1 MSETFLKAQA
11 EARAKAWES
20 AKTLLDRASEEK
32 RDLTA
37 EEQVQFDRINTELD
51 ERAAAIDNIRKIE
64 EREAKAAELAQGFE
78 VVTGASA
85 SDTDLL
91 RAIARGEV
99 RSHNFEARTLTPS
112 ENLVPVTFFDAVWQK
127 AREVGPML
135 RVSNVLNTASGE
147 DIRFP
152 QLTAYSTSAQ
162 VAAGGT
168 IAASDPTFSSVVL
181 GAYKQAFLVA
191 VAEELLTDSGVNLE
205 DELARAGGNSIGF
218 AVNSALTTGT
228 GSDQPNG
235 AVTAASSA
243 VAGTAAGGIPTG
255 DDIISLMYSLD
266 GAVRSAPGFA
276 FMASPTTISSIRKIK
291 DTTGQ
296 YIFQPS
302 LALGTPDTLLG
313 RPLVE
318 NAAMASGTS
327 AKSIVAG
334 DWNAY
339 RVRVA
344 GGLQVA
350 QSSDYQFNLGLVN
363 YRFQIRV
370 DGDLMDSSALKYYV
384 GATA

>member
-1 MSETFLKAQA
+1 MSETFIKAQA

-20 AKTLLDRASEEK
+20 AKALLDQASVEK

-37 EEQVQFDRINTELD
+37 EEQVQFDRINSELD
-51 ERAAAIDNIRKIE
+51 ERAAAIENIRKIE
-64 EREAKAAELAQGFE
+64 EREAKAAELARGFE
-78 VVTGASA
+78 MVTGASA
-85 SDTDLL
+85 SDADLL

-99 RSHNFEARTLTPS
+99 RSHEFRTLTPNA
-112 ENLVPVTFFDAVWQK
+112 NLVPVTFFDQVWQK

-147 DIRFP
+147 QIRFP
-152 QLTAYSTSAQ
+152 NLTAYSTASQ

-168 IAASDPTFSSVVL
+168 IAASDPTFNSVVL
-181 GAYKQAFLVA
+181 SAYKQAFLVA

-205 DELARAGGNSIGF
+205 DELARAGGNSIGYQ
-218 AVNSALTTGT
+218 VNSLLTTGAGTTEPT
-228 GSDQPNG
+228 GV
-235 AVTAASSA
+235 VTASTLGAT
-243 VAGTAAGGIPTG
+243 GTAAGGIPTG
-255 DDIISLMYSLD
+255 DNIVDLYYSLD
-266 GAVRSAPGFA
+266 GAVRASNNFA
-276 FMASPTTISSIRKIK
+276 FMASPTTIASIRKIK

-302 LALGTPDTLLG
+302 LAAGTPDTLLG
-313 RPLVE
+313 RPLIE
-318 NAAMASGTS
+318 NVGMASGTS
-327 AKSIVAG
+327 AKSILAG
-334 DWNAY
+334 DWAAY

-344 GGLQVA
+344 GGLNIA

-370 DGDLMDSSALKYYV
+370 DGNLMDTAAIKHYV

>member
-1 MSETFLKAQA
+1 MSESFIKAQA

-20 AKTLLDRASEEK
+20 AKALLDRASEEK

-37 EEQVQFDRINTELD
+37 EEQVQFDRINAELD
-51 ERAAAIDNIRKIE
+51 ERAAAIENIRKIE
-64 EREAKAAELAQGFE
+64 EREAKAAELARGFE
-78 VVTGASA
+78 MATGASA

-99 RSHNFEARTLTPS
+99 RSHEFRTLTPNA
-112 ENLVPVTFFDAVWQK
+112 NLVPVTFFDQVWQK

-152 QLTAYSTSAQ
+152 QLTAYSTASQ

-181 GAYKQAFLVA
+181 GAYKQAFMVA
-191 VAEELLTDSGVNLE
+191 VAEELLTDSGVSLE
-205 DELARAGGNSIGF
+205 AELARAGGNSIGYK
-218 AVNSALTTGT
+218 VNTLLTTGS
-228 GSDQPNG
+228 GSDEPNG
-235 AVTAASSA
+235 VVTAASSA
-243 VAGTAAGGIPTG
+243 VTGTAAGGIPTG
-255 DDIISLMYSLD
+255 DNIVDLFYSLD
-266 GAVRSAPGFA
+266 GAVRASNAFA
-276 FMASPTTISSIRKIK
+276 FMASPTTIASIRKLK

-296 YIFQPS
+296 YLFQPS

-313 RPLVE
+313 RPLIE
-318 NAAMASGTS
+318 NPAMASGTS
-327 AKSIVAG
+327 AKSILAG

-350 QSSDYQFNLGLVN
+350 QSADYQFNLGLVN

-370 DGDLMDSSALKYYV
+370 DGDIMDSSAIKYYQ

>member
-1 MSETFLKAQA
+1 MSESFVKAQI

-20 AKTLLDRASEEK
+20 AKALLDRASEEK

-37 EEQVQFDRINTELD
+37 EEQVQFDRINAELD
-51 ERAAAIDNIRKIE
+51 ERASAIDNIRKIE
-64 EREAKAAELAQGFE
+64 EREAKAAELARGFE
-78 VVTGASA
+78 VASPK
-85 SDTDLL
+85 SDADLL

-99 RSHNFEARTLTPS
+99 RGHNFEARTLTPNS
-112 ENLVPVTFFDAVWQK
+112 NLVPTGFFDQIWMK

-147 DIRFP
+147 DIVFP
-152 QLTAYSTSAQ
+152 TLTAYSSASL

-168 IAASDPTFSSVVL
+168 IAASDPTFSSVTL
-181 GAYKQAFLVA
+181 GAFKYSFLVP
-191 VAEELLTDSGVNLE
+191 VAEELLSDSGVNLE
-205 DELARAGGNSIGF
+205 AELAAAGGNSIGF
-218 AVNSALTTGT
+218 AVNTALTTGT
-228 GSDQPNG
+228 GSSQPNG
-235 AVTAASSA
+235 VVTAATNA
-243 VAGTAAGGIPTG
+243 VTGTAAGGVPTG
-255 DDIISLMYSLD
+255 DNIVDLYYSID
-266 GAVRSAPGFA
+266 GAARSSAAFA
-276 FMASPTTISSIRKIK
+276 FMASPTTIASIRKIK

-302 LALGTPDTLLG
+302 LAAGTPDTLLG

-318 NAAMASGTS
+318 NPAMASGTS
-327 AKSIVAG
+327 AKSILAG

-344 GGLQVA
+344 GGLRVD
-350 QSSDYQFNLGLVN
+350 QSSDYQFNLGLIN

-370 DGDLMDSSALKYYV
+370 DGDLLDTSAIKSYT

>member
-1 MSETFLKAQA
+1 MSETFLKAQT
-11 EARAKAWES
+11 EARARAWEA
-20 AKTLLDRASEEK
+20 AKSLLDNAAAEK

-37 EEQVQFDRINTELD
+37 EEQVQFDRINADID
-51 ERAAAIDNIRKIE
+51 ERAAAIENIRKIE
-64 EREAKAAELAQGFE
+64 EREAKAAELARGFE
-78 VVTGASA
+78 VTTGASA

-99 RSHNFEARTLTPS
+99 RSHEFRTLTPNA
-112 ENLVPVTFFDAVWQK
+112 NLVPVTFFDQVWQK

-147 DIRFP
+147 QIRFP
-152 QLTAYSTSAQ
+152 QLTAYSTAAQ
-162 VAAGGT
+162 YAAGGT
-168 IAASDPTFSSVVL
+168 IAESEPTFSSVVL
-181 GAYKQAFLVA
+181 SAYKQAFLVA

-205 DELARAGGNSIGF
+205 DELARAGGNSIGTR
-218 AVNSALTTGT
+218 VNSLLTTGAGSTEPT
-228 GSDQPNG
+228 GV
-235 AVTAASSA
+235 VTASTLG
-243 VAGTAAGGIPTG
+243 VTGTAAAGIPTG
-255 DDIISLMYSLD
+255 DNIVDLFYSLD
-266 GAVRSAPGFA
+266 GAVRASNSFA
-276 FMASPTTISSIRKIK
+276 FMASPTTIASIRKIK

-302 LALGTPDTLLG
+302 LAAGTPDTLLG
-313 RPLVE
+313 RPLIE
-318 NAAMASGTS
+318 NVGMASGTS
-327 AKSIVAG
+327 AKSILAG

-350 QSSDYQFNLGLVN
+350 QSSDYQFNLGVVN

-370 DGDLMDSSALKYYV
+370 DGNLMDTSAIKYYQ

>member
-1 MSETFLKAQA
+1 MSESFVKAQI

-20 AKTLLDRASEEK
+20 AKALLDRASEEK

-37 EEQVQFDRINTELD
+37 EEQVQFDRINAELD
-51 ERAAAIDNIRKIE
+51 ERASAIDNIRKIE
-64 EREAKAAELAQGFE
+64 EREAKAAELARGFE
-78 VVTGASA
+78 VASPK
-85 SDTDLL
+85 SDNDLL

-99 RSHNFEARTLTPS
+99 RGHNFEARTLTPNS
-112 ENLVPVTFFDAVWQK
+112 NLVPVGFFDQVWMK

-147 DIRFP
+147 DIVFP
-152 QLTAYSTSAQ
+152 TLTAYSSASL

-168 IAASDPTFSSVVL
+168 IAASDPTFSSVTL
-181 GAYKQAFLVA
+181 GAYKYSFLVP
-191 VAEELLTDSGVNLE
+191 VAEELLTDSGVSLE
-205 DELARAGGNSIGF
+205 AELAAAGGNSIGY
-218 AVNSALTTGT
+218 AVNTALTTGS
-228 GSDQPNG
+228 GSSQPNG
-235 AVTAASSA
+235 VVTAATNA
-243 VAGTAAGGIPTG
+243 VTGTAAGGVPTG
-255 DDIISLMYSLD
+255 DNIVDLYYSLD
-266 GAVRSAPGFA
+266 GSVRSSAAFA
-276 FMASPTTISSIRKIK
+276 FMASPTTIASIRKIK

-302 LALGTPDTLLG
+302 LAAGTPDTLLG

-318 NAAMASGTS
+318 NPAMASGTS
-327 AKSIVAG
+327 AKSILAG

-344 GGLQVA
+344 GGLRVD
-350 QSSDYQFNLGLVN
+350 QSSDYQFNLGLIN

-370 DGDLMDSSALKYYV
+370 DGDLLDTTAIKSYT

>member
-1 MSETFLKAQA
+1 MSETFIKAQT

-20 AKTLLDRASEEK
+20 AKALLDQATSEK

-37 EEQVQFDRINTELD
+37 EEQVQFDRINSELD
-51 ERAAAIDNIRKIE
+51 ERAAAIDNVRKIE
-64 EREAKAAELAQGFE
+64 EREAKAAELARGFE
-78 VVTGASA
+78 IATGASA

-99 RSHNFEARTLTPS
+99 RSHEFRTLTPNA
-112 ENLVPVTFFDAVWQK
+112 NLVPVTFFDQVWQK

-135 RVSNVLNTASGE
+135 RVANILTTASGE

-152 QLTAYSTSAQ
+152 QLTAFSTASQ

-168 IAASDPTFSSVVL
+168 IAASDPTFNSVVI

-191 VAEELLTDSGVNLE
+191 VAEELLTDAGVNLE
-205 DELARAGGNSIGF
+205 AELARAGGNSIGTT
-218 AVNSALTTGT
+218 VNAALTTGT
-228 GSDQPNG
+228 GSDQANG
-235 AVTAASSA
+235 VVTASTLG
-243 VAGTAAGGIPTG
+243 VTGTAAAGIPTG
-255 DDIISLMYSLD
+255 DNLVDLYYSLD
-266 GAVRSAPGFA
+266 GAVRSASNFLW
-276 FMASPTTISSIRKIK
+276 MSSPTTIASIRKLK

-296 YIFQPS
+296 YLFQPS
-302 LALGTPDTLLG
+302 LQLGTPDTLMG

-318 NAAMASGTS
+318 NPAMASGTS
-327 AKSIVAG
+327 AKSILAG
-334 DWNAY
+334 DFDAY

-344 GGLQVA
+344 GGLNVA
-350 QSSDYQFNLGLVN
+350 QSADYQFNLGLVN

-370 DGDLMDSSALKYYV
+370 DGDIMDSSAIKHYV

>member
-1 MSETFLKAQA
+1 MSETFIKAQA

-20 AKTLLDRASEEK
+20 AKALLDQATEEK

-37 EEQVQFDRINTELD
+37 EEQVQFDRINSELD
-51 ERAAAIDNIRKIE
+51 ERAAAIDNVRKIE
-64 EREAKAAELAQGFE
+64 EREAKAAELARGFE
-78 VVTGASA
+78 IATGASA
-85 SDTDLL
+85 SDNDLL

-99 RSHNFEARTLTPS
+99 RSHEFRTLTPNA
-112 ENLVPVTFFDAVWQK
+112 NLVPVTFFDMVWQK

-135 RVSNVLNTASGE
+135 RVSNVLTTASGE

-152 QLTAYSTSAQ
+152 QLTAYSTATQ

-191 VAEELLTDSGVNLE
+191 VAEELLSDSGVNLE
-205 DELARAGGNSIGF
+205 AELARAGGNSIGF
-218 AVNSALTTGT
+218 TVNTALTTGS
-228 GSDQPNG
+228 GSDAPNG
-235 AVTAASSA
+235 AVTASTLG
-243 VAGTAAGGIPTG
+243 VTGTAAAGIPTG
-255 DDIISLMYSLD
+255 DDIINLYYSLD
-266 GAVRSAPGFA
+266 GAVRAASNFA

-313 RPLVE
+313 RPLIE
-318 NAAMASGTS
+318 NPAMASGTS
-327 AKSIVAG
+327 AKSILAG
-334 DWNAY
+334 DWDAY

-344 GGLQVA
+344 GGLNVA
-350 QSSDYQFNLGLVN
+350 QSADYQFNLGLIN

-370 DGDLMDSSALKYYV
+370 DGDLMDTSAIKHYV

>member
-1 MSETFLKAQA
+1 MSETFVKAQI

-20 AKTLLDRASEEK
+20 AKALLDRASEEK

-37 EEQVQFDRINTELD
+37 EEQVQFDRINSELE
-51 ERAAAIDNIRKIE
+51 ERAAAIENIRKIE
-64 EREAKAAELAQGFE
+64 EREAKAAELARGFE
-78 VVTGASA
+78 VATGASA

-99 RSHNFEARTLTPS
+99 RSHEFRTLTPNS
-112 ENLVPVTFFDAVWQK
+112 NLVPVTFFDQVWQK

-135 RVSNVLNTASGE
+135 RVSNVLTTASGE

-152 QLTAYSTSAQ
+152 QLTAYSTASQ

-205 DELARAGGNSIGF
+205 DELARAGGNSIGYK
-218 AVNSALTTGT
+218 VNTLLTTGS
-228 GSDQPNG
+228 GSDEPNG
-235 AVTAASSA
+235 VVTAASSA
-243 VAGTAAGGIPTG
+243 VTGTAAGGAPTG
-255 DDIISLMYSLD
+255 DNIVDLYYSLD
-266 GAVRSAPGFA
+266 GAVRASNAFA
-276 FMASPTTISSIRKIK
+276 FMASPTTIASIRKIK
-291 DTTGQ
+291 TTDGA

-302 LALGTPDTLLG
+302 LAAGTPDTLLG

-318 NAAMASGTS
+318 NPAMASGTS
-327 AKSIVAG
+327 AKSILAG

-344 GGLQVA
+344 GGLNIS

-370 DGDLMDSSALKYYV
+370 DGDLMDTSAIKYYQ

>member
-1 MSETFLKAQA
+1 MSETFIKAQA

-20 AKTLLDRASEEK
+20 AKALLDQATEEK

-51 ERAAAIDNIRKIE
+51 ERAAAIDNVRKIE
-64 EREAKAAELAQGFE
+64 EREAKAAELARGFE
-78 VVTGASA
+78 IATGASA
-85 SDTDLL
+85 SDNDLL

-99 RSHNFEARTLTPS
+99 RSHEFRTLTPNA
-112 ENLVPVTFFDAVWQK
+112 NLVPVTFFDMVWQK

-135 RVSNVLNTASGE
+135 RVANLLTTAGGE

-152 QLTAYSTSAQ
+152 QLTAFSTSSQ

-168 IAASDPTFSSVVL
+168 IAPSDPTFNSVVI

-205 DELARAGGNSIGF
+205 AELARAGGNSIGF
-218 AVNSALTTGT
+218 AVNTALTTGS
-228 GSDQPNG
+228 GSDAPNG
-235 AVTAASSA
+235 VVTASTLG
-243 VAGTAAGGIPTG
+243 VTGTAAAGLPTG
-255 DDIISLMYSLD
+255 DNIIDLYYSLD
-266 GAVRSAPGFA
+266 GAVRAASNFA
-276 FMASPTTISSIRKIK
+276 FMASPTTISSIRKLK
-291 DTTGQ
+291 DSTGQ
-296 YIFQPS
+296 YLFQPS
-302 LALGTPDTLLG
+302 LALGTPDTLIG
-313 RPLVE
+313 RPLIE

-327 AKSIVAG
+327 AKSIIAG
-334 DWNAY
+334 DMDAY

-344 GGLQVA
+344 GGLNVA
-350 QSSDYQFNLGLVN
+350 QSADYQFNLGLIN

-370 DGDLMDSSALKYYV
+370 DGDIMDSSAIKHYV

>member
-1 MSETFLKAQA
+1 MSETFIKAQA

-20 AKTLLDRASEEK
+20 AKALLDQASVEK

-37 EEQVQFDRINTELD
+37 EEQVQFDRINSELD
-51 ERAAAIDNIRKIE
+51 ERAAAIENIRKIE
-64 EREAKAAELAQGFE
+64 EREAKAAELARGFE
-78 VVTGASA
+78 MTTGASA

-99 RSHNFEARTLTPS
+99 RSHEFRTLTPNA
-112 ENLVPVTFFDAVWQK
+112 NLVPVTFFDQVWQK

-147 DIRFP
+147 QIRFP
-152 QLTAYSTSAQ
+152 NLTAYSTATQ

-168 IAASDPTFSSVVL
+168 IAASDPTFDSVVL

-205 DELARAGGNSIGF
+205 DELARAGGNTLGTR
-218 AVNSALTTGT
+218 VNSLLTTGAGSTEPT
-228 GSDQPNG
+228 GV
-235 AVTAASSA
+235 VTASTLGAT
-243 VAGTAAGGIPTG
+243 GTAAGGIPTG
-255 DDIISLMYSLD
+255 DNIVDLLYSLD
-266 GAVRSAPGFA
+266 GAVRASNAFA
-276 FMASPTTISSIRKIK
+276 FMASPTTIASIRKIK

-302 LALGTPDTLLG
+302 LAAGTPDTLLG
-313 RPLVE
+313 RPLIE
-318 NAAMASGTS
+318 NVGMASGTS
-327 AKSIVAG
+327 AKSILAG

-370 DGDLMDSSALKYYV
+370 DGNLMDTAAIKHYV

>member
-1 MSETFLKAQA
+1 MSETFVKAQI

-20 AKTLLDRASEEK
+20 AKALLDRASEEK

-37 EEQVQFDRINTELD
+37 EEQVQFDRINSELE
-51 ERAAAIDNIRKIE
+51 ERAAAIENIRKIE
-64 EREAKAAELAQGFE
+64 EREAKAAELARGFE
-78 VVTGASA
+78 VATGASA

-99 RSHNFEARTLTPS
+99 RSHEFRTLTPNS
-112 ENLVPVTFFDAVWQK
+112 NLVPVTFFDQVWQK

-135 RVSNVLNTASGE
+135 RVSNVLTTASGE

-152 QLTAYSTSAQ
+152 QLTAYSTASQ

-205 DELARAGGNSIGF
+205 DELARAGGNSIGYK
-218 AVNSALTTGT
+218 VNTLLTTGS
-228 GSDQPNG
+228 GSDEPNG
-235 AVTAASSA
+235 VVTAASSA
-243 VAGTAAGGIPTG
+243 VTGTAAGGAPTG
-255 DDIISLMYSLD
+255 DNIVDLYYALD
-266 GAVRSAPGFA
+266 GSVRASNAFA
-276 FMASPTTISSIRKIK
+276 FMASPTTIASIRKIK
-291 DTTGQ
+291 TTDGA

-302 LALGTPDTLLG
+302 LAAGTPDTLMG

-318 NAAMASGTS
+318 NPAMASGTS
-327 AKSIVAG
+327 AKSILAG

-344 GGLQVA
+344 GGLNIS

-370 DGDLMDSSALKYYV
+370 DGDLMDTSAIKYYQ